1 MIANHKGEIPFVLLL
16 LPFLLGIALGI
27 DMIPA
32 GWLLWFWS
40 AFIGITIVFIALNLN
55 YQRFAIYKLRWIGGL
70 LIYVILLIAGCIS
83 AISYNELNNWQHFA
97 RTDAQ
102 YLLVKINNEPQPKN
116 GLVRFTGSVIQN
128 ISHKQSIATT
138 GNILITIKDSAAMAL
153 QYGDELTVPAKYN
166 PVDPPFNPAEFNYK
180 NYLAHQNIHYQLF
193 LFPGMY
199 HVVKHNAGNAL
210 IAYSLRLRQ
219 QMIARFKLKM
229 HNPAAIAVA
238 STLILG
244 YKAELDN
251 DILQTYSKTGTI
263 HVLSVSG
270 AHVAIIY
277 ALLTWVL
284 GFLNGYRHGR
294 VAKAMTIIL
303 LIWCYSMLSGFSPAV
318 CRAAV
323 MISMVIIGKTFARQI
338 NMLNILAVS
347 AFALLLYNPF
357 LITDVGFQLSYLA
370 VAGLVVLQPVVYK
383 WMAFKNKV
391 ADKLWIAC
399 SVSIAAQVITFPLS
413 ALYFHQFPVYFLL
426 SNLFIIIPT
435 AVIMYSGVA
444 YLLLSWVPFLST
456 ALSFILE
463 NSILLLNK
471 ALAIIEHAP
480 VASIGKI
487 WLTIPEYLLL
497 YAIVI
502 GLFYFLY
509 DKKRWLIW
517 GNLACILLLCI
528 SISQKK
534 YRAQTHKR
542 HCLFKP
548 PQKYRHCI

>member
-1 MIANHKGEIPFVLLL
+1 
-16 LPFLLGIALGI
+16 
-27 DMIPA
+27 
-32 GWLLWFWS
+32 
-40 AFIGITIVFIALNLN
+40 
-55 YQRFAIYKLRWIGGL
+55 
-70 LIYVILLIAGCIS
+70 
-83 AISYNELNNWQHFA
+83 
-97 RTDAQ
+97 
-102 YLLVKINNEPQPKN
+102 
-116 GLVRFTGSVIQN
+116 
-128 ISHKQSIATT
+128 
-138 GNILITIKDSAAMAL
+138 
-153 QYGDELTVPAKYN
+153 
-166 PVDPPFNPAEFNYK
+166 
-180 NYLAHQNIHYQLF
+180 
-193 LFPGMY
+193 
-199 HVVKHNAGNAL
+199 
-210 IAYSLRLRQ
+210 
-219 QMIARFKLKM
+219 
-229 HNPAAIAVA
+229 
-238 STLILG
+238 
-244 YKAELDN
+244 
-251 DILQTYSKTGTI
+251 
-263 HVLSVSG
+263 
-270 AHVAIIY
+270 
-277 ALLTWVL
+277 
-284 GFLNGYRHGR
+284 
-294 VAKAMTIIL
+294 
-303 LIWCYSMLSGFSPAV
+303 MLSGFSPAV

-517 GNLACILLLCI
+517 GFLKKEGALIQFYDKRIVIFDKQLPNLLLRQKLKTNYVYITGNPHTPLSKINTYYDYQTLVIDGSNSSQTI
-528 SISQKK
+528 SKLQGEAKTLGINYHLLKRNISLIAVSNQ
-534 YRAQTHKR
+534 QQH
-542 HCLFKP
+542 
-548 PQKYRHCI
+548 